1 MFFLCCYVFFFS
13 RSRRHAICALVTGVQ
28 TCALPIWIRLFSPHC
43 TRPLWSGDSSSPRPL
58 KSLASFPVPIPSRKF
73 GHWHARWA
81 KPFPAQPLSTT
92 SCGQAVLRSRDARD
106 YKDAEMIRMMPSA
119 APPSSQL
126 CVRYLAPADVDED
139 HGDLLAGLHE
149 RPIRIPSR
157 YSYDDRGSE
166 LYEARI
172 RQPEYYQLSL
182 EKTLLAIAGHD
193 LQSFSIDTICEL
205 GAGSALKASMLI
217 KAMNA
222 SGRTLRY

>member
-1 MFFLCCYVFFFS
+1 MVF
-13 RSRRHAICALVTGVQ
+13 RRVLVRT
-28 TCALPIWIRLFSPHC
+28 
-43 TRPLWSGDSSSPRPL
+43 
-58 KSLASFPVPIPSRKF
+58 
-73 GHWHARWA
+73 
-81 KPFPAQPLSTT
+81 
-92 SCGQAVLRSRDARD
+92 AVW
-106 YKDAEMIRMMPSA
+106 
-119 APPSSQL
+119 
-126 CVRYLAPADVDED
+126 
-139 HGDLLAGLHE
+139 HE

-217 KAMNA
+217 KRSDEHTSELQSLMRISYAVFCLKKKLTSTPKPKQN
-222 SGRTLRY
+222 

>member
-1 MFFLCCYVFFFS
+1 
-13 RSRRHAICALVTGVQ
+13 
-28 TCALPIWIRLFSPHC
+28 
-43 TRPLWSGDSSSPRPL
+43 
-58 KSLASFPVPIPSRKF
+58 
-73 GHWHARWA
+73 
-81 KPFPAQPLSTT
+81 
-92 SCGQAVLRSRDARD
+92 
-106 YKDAEMIRMMPSA
+106 MIRMMPSA

-182 EKTLLAIAGHD
+182 DKTLLAIAGHD
-193 LQSFSIDTICEL
+193 LPSFSIDTICEL
-205 GAGSALKASMLI
+205 GAGRSEEHTSELQSLMRISYAVFCLK
-217 KAMNA
+217 KK
-222 SGRTLRY
+222 T